1 MGLITFTGNDLT
13 IGKNIIQFDKSI
25 QEIKVVNN
33 VIIVLLNTPMDDH
46 TLDNVYGV
54 NFSGKI
60 LWRIQ
65 EPNKEL
71 IGSLRYPY
79 VGISNNENKV
89 GVIDFYGRRFFI
101 DEMNGRIIGKDFVK

>member
-1 MGLITFTGNDLT
+1 MDSVTFAGNELT
-13 IGKNIIQFDKSI
+13 IGKNNLQFDKSI

-33 VIIVLLNTPMDDH
+33 VVIVLLNIPMDDH

-54 NFSGKI
+54 SFNGKI

-79 VGISNNENKV
+79 VGISHIENKV

-101 DEMNGRIIGKDFVK
+101 DEMNGRIRGKDFVK